1 MKIFVNSVIIRV
13 IKHIITHIQ
22 KDKPTYPYQDEVC
35 PFSFYNQLI
44 IGGLNMVVI
53 KNTTNIAMDEYNEIR
68 FFKGVFWS
76 IMIALFI

>member
-1 MKIFVNSVIIRV
+1 
-13 IKHIITHIQ
+13 
-22 KDKPTYPYQDEVC
+22 
-35 PFSFYNQLI
+35 
-44 IGGLNMVVI
+44 MVVI